1 MTQVRS
7 ISIGVW
13 LTRGSRHESA
23 ERSGIAH
30 FVEHML
36 FKGTG
41 TRSAEDIAQAIDSI
55 GGQLDAFT
63 AKEYASYYIKV
74 LDEHLPLAL
83 DILSDIVLNPAF
95 TPDDIEREKKVV
107 VEEIKMVEDTPDD
120 LVHEIFTQGFW
131 EDHPL
136 GRPILGT
143 RETVESFTPEL
154 LREYFR
160 NAYTPSNL
168 IVSAVGNLE
177 HAQRPRS
184 GRGEVRRAQ
193 GRPVT
198 WSASRRPP
206 SFPRSRFATRSSSR
220 ATCVSGSSSYPQDH
234 EDRYSSYVLNTL
246 LGGSMSSRLFQ
257 NVREKRGL
265 AYAVFSGLTAYR
277 DAGSFTIYA
286 GCSNDAVGEVID
298 LVVEEL
304 KTVKQTPVPAA
315 ELQRAKDH
323 LKGSLMLS
331 LENTASR
338 MSHLARQEI
347 YFDRQFGL
355 DETLQ
360 GVERVTADDVQ
371 RVAKTCSAAGS
382 LSATVLG
389 NVNGFA
395 APAGATRSRIRVLFP
410 AQATES
416 TEKRARAQRHRP
428 SGSCSGCFSLS
439 SVSPVTESFRDPTLH
454 APGDGAHLERP
465 ATLRDLAAR
474 RDGRG

>member
-23 ERSGIAH
+23 ERGGIAH

-83 DILSDIVLNPAF
+83 DILADIVRNPAF
-95 TPDDIEREKKVV
+95 TADDVEREKKVV

-120 LVHEIFTQGFW
+120 LVHELFTQGFW

-143 RETVESFTPEL
+143 KDTVESFTSER
-154 LREYFR
+154 LRAYFAK
-160 NAYTPSNL
+160 AYTARNL
-168 IVSAVGNLE
+168 IVAAVGNLE
-177 HAQRPRS
+177 HETLRALVEEKFGSLTEPGDTPVDQVPRVAPKIQIRNKELEQS
-184 GRGEVRRAQ
+184 HLCLGV
-193 GRPVT
+193 
-198 WSASRRPP
+198 
-206 SFPRSRFATRSSSR
+206 
-220 ATCVSGSSSYPQDH
+220 SSYPQSHD
-234 EDRYSSYVLNTL
+234 DRYASYVLNTL

-265 AYAVFSGLTAYR
+265 AYAVFSGLSAYR
-277 DAGSFTIYA
+277 DAGTFTVYA
-286 GCSNDAVGEVID
+286 GCANEAVGEVLD
-298 LVVEEL
+298 LIVEEL
-304 KTVKQTPVPAA
+304 RGVKQTPVPHA
-315 ELQRAKDH
+315 ELQRSKDH

-355 DETLQ
+355 DETLA
-360 GVERVTADDVQ
+360 GIERVTAGDVQ
-371 RVAKTCSAAGS
+371 RVATDLFRNGS
-382 LSATVLG
+382 LAATVLG
-389 NVNGFA
+389 NVNGLDI
-395 APAGATRSRIRVLFP
+395 P
-410 AQATES
+410 
-416 TEKRARAQRHRP
+416 K
-428 SGSCSGCFSLS
+428 
-439 SVSPVTESFRDPTLH
+439 
-454 APGDGAHLERP
+454 ER
-465 ATLRDLAAR
+465 LNLD
-474 RDGRG
+474 

>member
-1 MTQVRS
+1 MSQVRS

-13 LTRGSRHESA
+13 LTRGSRHETA

-41 TRSAEDIAQAIDSI
+41 TRTAEDIAQAIDSI

-63 AKEYASYYIKV
+63 AKEDASYYIKV
-74 LDEHLPLAL
+74 LDEHLPLAM
-83 DILSDIVLNPAF
+83 DILADIVRNPAF
-95 TPDDIEREKKVV
+95 SAEDIEREKKVV
-107 VEEIKMVEDTPDD
+107 IEEIKMVEDTPDD
-120 LVHEIFTQGFW
+120 LVHELFTQGFW
-131 EDHPL
+131 ENHPL

-143 RETVESFTPEL
+143 REIVESFNADV
-154 LREYFR
+154 LRDYFQQ
-160 NAYTPSNL
+160 AYRAQNL

-177 HAQRPRS
+177 HERVRELVDARFGSLAGDGGPS
-184 GRGEVRRAQ
+184 GEQA
-193 GRPVT
+193 
-198 WSASRRPP
+198 P
-206 SFPRSRFATRSSSR
+206 SVVPKILIRNKELEQSHI
-220 ATCVSGSSSYPQDH
+220 CVGVSSYPQNHD
-234 EDRYSSYVLNTL
+234 DRYASYLLNTL

-265 AYAVFSGLTAYR
+265 AYAVFSGLSAYR

-286 GCSNDAVGEVID
+286 GCSNEAVGEVID

-304 KTVKQTPVPAA
+304 RGVKTAPVPET
-315 ELQRAKDH
+315 ELQRSKDH

-360 GVERVTADDVQ
+360 GIERVTSDDVQ
-371 RVAKTCSAAGS
+371 RVAADLFRDGS

-389 NVNGFA
+389 NVNGLK
-395 APAGATRSRIRVLFP
+395 I
-410 AQATES
+410 
-416 TEKRARAQRHRP
+416 P
-428 SGSCSGCFSLS
+428 S
-439 SVSPVTESFRDPTLH
+439 
-454 APGDGAHLERP
+454 ER
-465 ATLRDLAAR
+465 LNLD
-474 RDGRG
+474 

>member
-13 LTRGSRHESA
+13 LTRGSRHETA
-23 ERSGIAH
+23 ENGGIAH

-36 FKGTG
+36 FKGTAR
-41 TRSAEDIAQAIDSI
+41 RSAEDIAQAIDSI

-74 LDEHLPLAL
+74 LDEHLPLAI

-95 TPDDIEREKKVV
+95 SPADVEREKKVV

-120 LVHEIFTQGFW
+120 LVHELFTQGFW
-131 EDHPL
+131 ENHPL
-136 GRPILGT
+136 GRPILGI
-143 RETVESFTPEL
+143 RETVESFSADL
-154 LREYFR
+154 LREYFV
-160 NAYTPSNL
+160 NVYTPRNL

-177 HAQRPRS
+177 HARVRELVEEKFGSLNS
-184 GRGEVRRAQ
+184 GGVTLGEDAPTVVPKVLIRNKELEQ
-193 GRPVT
+193 SHLCLGT
-198 WSASRRPP
+198 
-206 SFPRSRFATRSSSR
+206 
-220 ATCVSGSSSYPQDH
+220 SSYPQNHD
-234 EDRYSSYVLNTL
+234 DRYSSYVLNTL

-265 AYAVFSGLTAYR
+265 AYAVFSGLSAYR
-277 DAGSFTIYA
+277 DAGSLTVYA
-286 GCSNDAVGEVID
+286 GCANEAVGEVID

-304 KTVKQTPVPAA
+304 RTIKQAPVPDA

-355 DETLQ
+355 DETLL
-360 GVERVTADDVQ
+360 GIERVTPAEVQ
-371 RVAKTCSAAGS
+371 RVAADLFRNDS
-382 LSATVLG
+382 LAATVLG
-389 NVNGFA
+389 NVNGLQI
-395 APAGATRSRIRVLFP
+395 PR
-410 AQATES
+410 
-416 TEKRARAQRHRP
+416 
-428 SGSCSGCFSLS
+428 
-439 SVSPVTESFRDPTLH
+439 
-454 APGDGAHLERP
+454 ER
-465 ATLRDLAAR
+465 LNLD
-474 RDGRG
+474 

>member
-1 MTQVRS
+1 MVCGIVRDTLDNGLRILTERMTQVRS

-23 ERSGIAH
+23 DRGGIAH

-36 FKGTG
+36 FKGTAR
-41 TRSAEDIAQAIDSI
+41 RSAEDIAQQIDSI

-74 LDEHLPLAL
+74 LDEHLPLAI
-83 DILSDIVLNPAF
+83 DILSDIVRNPAF
-95 TPDDIEREKKVV
+95 HPEDIEREKKVV

-120 LVHEIFTQGFW
+120 LVHELFTQGFW
-131 EDHPL
+131 ENHPL

-143 RETVESFTPEL
+143 RETVESFDSAQ
-154 LREYFR
+154 LRSYFA
-160 NAYTPSNL
+160 NAYTPRNL

-177 HAQRPRS
+177 HSRVRDLVAEKFGSLVQTGAPLTEEPPRVVPQTVIRNKELEQS
-184 GRGEVRRAQ
+184 HL
-193 GRPVT
+193 
-198 WSASRRPP
+198 
-206 SFPRSRFATRSSSR
+206 
-220 ATCVSGSSSYPQDH
+220 CVGVSSYPQNHD
-234 EDRYSSYVLNTL
+234 DRYSSYVLNTL

-265 AYAVFSGLTAYR
+265 AYAVFSGLSAYR
-277 DAGSFTIYA
+277 DAGSFTVYA
-286 GCSNDAVGEVID
+286 GCSNEAVGEVID
-298 LVVEEL
+298 LIVEEL
-304 KTVKQTPVPAA
+304 RGVKTSAVPDA
-315 ELQRAKDH
+315 ELQRSKDH

-360 GVERVTADDVQ
+360 GIERVTAADVQ
-371 RVAKTCSAAGS
+371 RVATDLFRNGS

-389 NVNGFA
+389 NVNGL
-395 APAGATRSRIRVLFP
+395 RI
-410 AQATES
+410 
-416 TEKRARAQRHRP
+416 P
-428 SGSCSGCFSLS
+428 SERLN
-439 SVSPVTESFRDPTLH
+439 
-454 APGDGAHLERP
+454 LE
-465 ATLRDLAAR
+465 
-474 RDGRG
+474 